1 MGTDKMKIAI
11 SGATGFIGSHLSAY
25 LEEKGHEV
33 VALGRADFT
42 DEERDRL
49 AYLVAEC
56 DAVVNLAG
64 APIDRRW
71 SRAYKEELI
80 DSRVDVTRR
89 LVEAVGRSEHTK
101 TFLSAS
107 AVGRYP
113 SVGCYDEFSPE
124 RGQGL
129 LAELCERW
137 EAEAR
142 RVGVRCVIARFGVVL
157 ADDGGAFPRLARSTR
172 YGVAAV
178 PGGGSQPFSWI
189 DLRDLV
195 RAVEFLITRP
205 KLDGVF
211 NFTAPGMCSLKEFMQ
226 AVARRYR
233 ARLTVVVPGFAVK
246 LALGEASSVLLKG
259 QCAVPLRLLGAG
271 FRFESPTVGDFLRRI

>member
-1 MGTDKMKIAI
+1 MKIAI

-25 LEEKGHEV
+25 LTEKGHEV

-42 DEERDRL
+42 DAERDRL
-49 AYLVAEC
+49 CYLVAEC
-56 DAVVNLAG
+56 EAVVNLAG

-71 SRAYKEELI
+71 SRTYKEELVA
-80 DSRVDVTRR
+80 SRVEVTRR
-89 LVEAVGRSEHTK
+89 LVEAVGRSERTK

-107 AVGRYP
+107 AVGCYP
-113 SVGCYDEFSPE
+113 SVGCYDEYSPE

-129 LAELCERW
+129 LAQLCERW

-157 ADDGGAFPRLARSTR
+157 SEAGGALPRLMRSAR

-189 DLRDLV
+189 DLHDLV
-195 RAVEFLITRP
+195 RAVEFLLLHE

-211 NFTAPGMCSLKEFMQ
+211 NFTAPGMGSLREFIR
-226 AVARRYR
+226 AVGRRYG
-233 ARLTVVVPGFAVK
+233 ARLTVIVPAFAVK
-246 LALGEASSVLLKG
+246 WALGEASSVLLGG

>member
-1 MGTDKMKIAI
+1 MKIAI
-11 SGATGFIGSHLSAY
+11 SGASGFIGSHLSAY
-25 LEEKGHEV
+25 LTEKGHEV

-71 SRAYKEELI
+71 SRAYREELVA
-80 DSRVDVTRR
+80 SRVEVTRR
-89 LVEAVGRSEHTK
+89 LVEAVGRSERTR

-107 AVGRYP
+107 AVGCYP
-113 SVGCYDEFSPE
+113 TVGCYDEFSPE

-137 EAEAR
+137 ETEAR
-142 RVGVRCVIARFGVVL
+142 KVGVRCVIARFGVVL
-157 ADDGGAFPRLARSTR
+157 SDDGGAFPRLARSAR

-195 RAVEFLITRP
+195 RAAEFLILH
-205 KLDGVF
+205 KELDGVF
-211 NFTAPGMCSLKEFMQ
+211 NFTAPGMGSLREFIR
-226 AVARRYR
+226 AVGRHYGTRFS
-233 ARLTVVVPGFAVK
+233 VVVPAFAIK
-246 LALGEASSVLLKG
+246 WALGEASSVVLGG

-271 FRFESPTVGDFLRRI
+271 FRFESPTVGDFLQRI